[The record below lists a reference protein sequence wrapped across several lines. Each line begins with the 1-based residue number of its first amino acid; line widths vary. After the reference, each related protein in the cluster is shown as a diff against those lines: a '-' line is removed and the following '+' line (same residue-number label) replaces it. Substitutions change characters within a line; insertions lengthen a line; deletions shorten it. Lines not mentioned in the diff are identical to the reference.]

1 MNYIYVPIVTP
12 LPCAIE
18 NIIYLLNG
26 LYTYVDLTL
35 RTVGQELRANGSLV
49 QRDEM
54 RKQLAN
60 WWGDLQSHYPKSKP
74 QHERLTYDAV
84 RDIN

>member
-54 RKQLAN
+54 RK
-60 WWGDLQSHYPKSKP
+60 
-74 QHERLTYDAV
+74 
-84 RDIN
+84 